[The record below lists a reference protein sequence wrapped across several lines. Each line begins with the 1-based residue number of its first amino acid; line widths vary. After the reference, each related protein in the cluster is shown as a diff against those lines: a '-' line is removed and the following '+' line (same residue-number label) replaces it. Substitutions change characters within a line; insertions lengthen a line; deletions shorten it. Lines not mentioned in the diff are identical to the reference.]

1 MNSDFQNFHQ
11 FVQVS
16 HSIFNL
22 TEEKAKELTLMVK
35 NLDEAQQS
43 SAIREVCYI
52 SGTSVKRKEKRR
64 VLNAKIYITRSQS
77 YL

>member
-1 MNSDFQNFHQ
+1 MQIY
-11 FVQVS
+11 

-43 SAIREVCYI
+43 SAIREVCYM
-52 SGTSVKRKEKRR
+52 SGTNVQRKGKRSL
-64 VLNAKIYITRSQS
+64 LNAKIYITRSQS
-77 YL
+77 NLITLLVNVV